1 MIPAIVIGC
10 MDYRIQDKIQKLIT
24 QNNLSY
30 GDYDL
35 VLIQGGAGNFEQLKE
50 HLTTAKKLH
59 NPQLIILTI
68 HEDCGYG
75 STKDYFNKSVEICKN
90 IFGENIKIIIEYF
103 TL

>member
-10 MDYRIQDKIQKLIT
+10 MDFRIQNHIQNIIK

-35 VLIQGGAGNFEQLKE
+35 VLIQGGAGNFEQLE
-50 HLTTAKKLH
+50 QHLITSKKLH

-75 STKDYFNKSVEICKN
+75 STKENFDKSVEICKKV
-90 IFGENIKIIIEYF
+90 FGEYIKIIIQYIN
-103 TL
+103 L

>member
-1 MIPAIVIGC
+1 MIAAIVIGC
-10 MDYRIQDKIQKLIT
+10 MDFRIQNHIQNLIKEH
-24 QNNLSY
+24 NLSY

-50 HLTTAKKLH
+50 HLITAKILH

-75 STKDYFNKSVEICKN
+75 STKDNFDKSIEICKS
-90 IFGENIKIIIEYF
+90 IFGENIKIIIKYIH
-103 TL
+103 L